1 MIFLVHDLIICGLI
15 YLCYP
20 YLPYILYSGLMG
32 TAAMGLWVLGHE
44 CGHGAFGNS
53 KIQNDLIGFI
63 LHSSL
68 LVPYFSWKYTH
79 NKHHKFTNHLIY
91 GETHVPETAK
101 EVGRYMGINKILGED
116 SFTMVVIFARLIL
129 GWPAYLFTNVSGGRT
144 TFDLKTDL
152 DKGGRLDHFTLSSQ
166 ILAKDVKVTLS
177 TIGCFITLILITYYN
192 VFYEYFGPYLVV
204 NVWLVLYIFL
214 HLFFVYL

>member
-1 MIFLVHDLIICGLI
+1 MEYNSSPIPTKLANDISRITTKYKKPSFCYSMIFLVHDLIICGLI

-101 EVGRYMGINKILGED
+101 EVGWYMGINKILGED
-116 SFTMVVIFARLIL
+116 SFTMVIIFTRLIL

-144 TFDLKTDL
+144 TFDLKTETKEVDL
-152 DKGGRLDHFTLSSQ
+152 T
-166 ILAKDVKVTLS
+166 ILH
-177 TIGCFITLILITYYN
+177 
-192 VFYEYFGPYLVV
+192 YL
-204 NVWLVLYIFL
+204 LRF
-214 HLFFVYL
+214 